1 MSVGSL
7 YSLSNSEMTFS
18 GLSESEIYPSIE
30 TLQFLKTFLFDRMGK
45 KDGKKQVIKMILLT

>member
-7 YSLSNSEMTFS
+7 YSLSNIDMTFS

-45 KDGKKQVIKMILLT
+45 KDGKSKSSR

>member
-7 YSLSNSEMTFS
+7 YSLSNIEMTFS

-30 TLQFLKTFLFDRMGK
+30 TLQFLKTFLFDRTGK
-45 KDGKKQVIKMILLT
+45 KDGKSKSSR